1 MSKVKAG
8 ARLPAFRVLA
18 TITRTPMPLIRP
30 KSPRISLLETIA
42 GGEGLCTEF
51 KRLIHSPARIA
62 RSITAFANTSGGHLL
77 IGVDDDRRIVGI
89 SSEKEMLEVLDEAL
103 RFHIEPVPALDV
115 HIEEYKRR
123 MVLIVTVPESP
134 DKPHYHVEE
143 ILDRNSGRRSFERR
157 VYVREGSHNH
167 AATDDRVALFHA
179 ERHPKR
185 VSFSERERRLL
196 HYLAENSRITAPEFA
211 EHACIP
217 LNEARR
223 ILVSL
228 VRVGAIR
235 LLADGETG
243 VYVLA

>member
-1 MSKVKAG
+1 
-8 ARLPAFRVLA
+8 
-18 TITRTPMPLIRP
+18 MPLIRTT
-30 KSPRISLLETIA
+30 SPPISLLETIA
-42 GGEGLCTEF
+42 GGEGLRTEF
-51 KRLIHSPARIA
+51 KRLVHSPAKIA
-62 RSITAFANTSGGHLL
+62 RTITALANTSGGHLL

-89 SSEKEMLEVLDEAL
+89 SSEKETLEVLDDAL

-115 HIEEYKRR
+115 HVEEYKRR
-123 MVLIVTVPESP
+123 MVLIVTIPESP

-143 ILDRNSGRRSFERR
+143 VLDRNSGCRSIERR
-157 VYVREGSHNH
+157 VYVRDGSHNR

-179 ERHPKR
+179 ARHPAR

-196 HYLAENSRITAPEFA
+196 HHLAGNAGITAPEFA